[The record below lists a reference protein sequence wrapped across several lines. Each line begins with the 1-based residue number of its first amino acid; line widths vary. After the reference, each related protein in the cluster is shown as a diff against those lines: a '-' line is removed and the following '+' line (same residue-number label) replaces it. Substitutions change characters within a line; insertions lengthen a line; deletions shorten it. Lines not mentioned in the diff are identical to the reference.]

1 MDECKPLG
9 VGGLPDADCDMR
21 DSRAR
26 ARVFYAVCTALMS
39 VAIGAVVQ
47 EGAYTRPLLGST

>member
-1 MDECKPLG
+1 